1 MCLCVRVYRLHLGL
15 LEGGF
20 VRDNVVFVMESMK
33 QQELVSLRATAHQST
48 RLRKRS
54 RKKSS
59 RKQIQLTSVKSHN
72 LALV

>member
-1 MCLCVRVYRLHLGL
+1 MRLYHLQLGL

-33 QQELVSLRATAHQST
+33 QQELVSLRAATHQST
-48 RLRKRS
+48 RLQKRS

-59 RKQIQLTSVKSHN
+59 RKQIPLTSVKSHN
-72 LALV
+72 LEVV